1 MHDAQNITLPSVVQ
15 LLPQVI
21 NEGAE
26 KGRKEGRKGGR
37 TFYAPDLSLTRQS
50 HISSDNNS
58 MGRDGMERWKADCES
73 FYP

>member
-1 MHDAQNITLPSVVQ
+1 MYDAQNITLPSVVQ

-26 KGRKEGRKGGR
+26 KGRKGGR

-58 MGRDGMERWKADCES
+58 MGRDGMERWKADSES